1 MRGAGWAR
9 ADCLPVL
16 QPGAE
21 KRDDSAMIPALPIMV
36 RNPAAPAS
44 AAAVRIRADGVIDTG
59 ASVSSLPLWAV
70 WHMGIVVGEESAKL
84 AFGASGKFTAYST
97 RVGMEVMARAPVE

>member
-1 MRGAGWAR
+1 
-9 ADCLPVL
+9 
-16 QPGAE
+16 
-21 KRDDSAMIPALPIMV
+21 MIPALPIMV